1 MPDDRPIGAF
11 DSGVG
16 GLSIVAEM
24 RRLLPTEDVVF
35 LADSAHCPY
44 GPRPEEQ
51 IRALS
56 AAIVETLLGHGAKLV
71 VVACN
76 TASVASLAHLRQS
89 YGIPFVGIVPA
100 VKPAAE
106 RTLSKR
112 VGVIATDTTLRGR
125 IFDEL
130 IARFAGEV
138 VVFRQVC
145 RGLVELAE
153 EGIADGPEA
162 ESVLHACLDPLLAE
176 RIDTLALGCTH
187 YVYFRPLIQR
197 LVGAE
202 VTVID
207 TGVPVARQVA
217 RLLVANDL
225 HGQRQTPGRLTV
237 LTTSDPERFSVVV
250 RRLTGEQVVAEH
262 VELALEGGPAV

>member
-1 MPDDRPIGAF
+1 MPDDRPLGAF

-16 GLSIVAEM
+16 GVSIVAEI
-24 RRLLPTEDVVF
+24 RHLLPTEDVIF

-44 GPRPEEQ
+44 GPRSEAE

-56 AAIVETLLGHGAKLV
+56 HAIVDDLVGRGAKLI

-76 TASVASLAHLRQS
+76 TASVASLAYLRS
-89 YGIPFVGIVPA
+89 RFEVPFVGIVPA

-106 RTLSKR
+106 RTVSKR

-130 IARFAGEV
+130 IERFASDIV
-138 VVFRQVC
+138 VLRQVC
-145 RGLVELAE
+145 PGLVELAE
-153 EGIADGPEA
+153 EGISDGPDA
-162 ESVLHACLDPLLAE
+162 ESVLRSCLEPLMAE
-176 RIDTLALGCTH
+176 RIDTLVLGCTH

-197 LVGAE
+197 IVGDR

-207 TGVPVARQVA
+207 TGMPVARQVS
-217 RLLVANDL
+217 RLLDKHDL
-225 HGQRQTPGRLTV
+225 RASGGVPGELKL
-237 LTTSDPERFSVVV
+237 LTTSDAQRFD
-250 RRLTGEQVVAEH
+250 RIIELLTGEPVRSEH
-262 VELALEGGPAV
+262 VDLVLP